1 MVNIPKPLQELEPL
15 SRNKIALPVDPRND
29 LLKSIQK
36 GTTLKPVTTRSTN
49 ERTSPS
55 TKATDSNLMDQMKDA
70 MLRRA
75 KAIRDE
81 TPETSS
87 ESSDDEWDD

>member
-1 MVNIPKPLQELEPL
+1 MESVLLTN
-15 SRNKIALPVDPRND
+15 NKTTLPVDPRND
-29 LLKSIQK
+29 LLKSIQQ
-36 GTTLKPVTTRSTN
+36 GTTLKPVTTRSINDST
-49 ERTSPS
+49 S

-87 ESSDDEWDD
+87 ESSDGEWDE

>member
-1 MVNIPKPLQELEPL
+1 MDPQLL
-15 SRNKIALPVDPRND
+15 SSEKTALLVDPRND

-36 GTTLKPVTTRSTN
+36 GTTLKPVTTRSAN
-49 ERTSPS
+49 ENTSVK
-55 TKATDSNLMDQMKDA
+55 TTDSNLMDQMKDA

-87 ESSDDEWDD
+87 ESSDDEWDE